1 MFFRFFIRSVCNP
14 AGIDDVSAA
23 FSGVLAHKEQAAVTA
38 SETPSRTERM
48 GFICFCERRGSNLLV
63 NPPLISH
70 LSPLIS
76 HLSPLISHLSSLISH
91 LSPLTSHLSPLISHL
106 SSLTS
111 HLSPLTTHYSP
122 LTKKT
127 TPSPHPSHP
136 KVCTANPLWQ
146 GLSTPSHPFSRFSF
160 EKIWNICDFSN
171 SFRIFAPEKAAM
183 KRAKAGPTV

>member
-76 HLSPLISHLSSLISH
+76 HLSPL
-91 LSPLTSHLSPLISHL
+91 
-106 SSLTS
+106 
-111 HLSPLTTHYSP
+111 TTHYSP

-146 GLSTPSHPFSRFSF
+146 GLSTPSHPFSQNSH
-160 EKIWNICDFSN
+160 DFS
-171 SFRIFAPEKAAM
+171 P
-183 KRAKAGPTV
+183 AGEGEHYGMGAGSLSPWESWGRFPIVTLQVRRSSCSGCCRG

>member
-63 NPPLISH
+63 NPSLISHLSSLTSHLSSLTSHLSSLISH
-70 LSPLIS
+70 LSPLTSHLSSLTSHLSSLTSHLSSLIS

-91 LSPLTSHLSPLISHL
+91 LSPLTSHLSSLISHL

-111 HLSPLTTHYSP
+111 QFSPLSSQLRH
-122 LTKKT
+122 
-127 TPSPHPSHP
+127 PHPPHTLHTLRCGVQSL
-136 KVCTANPLWQ
+136 C
-146 GLSTPSHPFSRFSF
+146 GR
-160 EKIWNICDFSN
+160 
-171 SFRIFAPEKAAM
+171 
-183 KRAKAGPTV
+183 G